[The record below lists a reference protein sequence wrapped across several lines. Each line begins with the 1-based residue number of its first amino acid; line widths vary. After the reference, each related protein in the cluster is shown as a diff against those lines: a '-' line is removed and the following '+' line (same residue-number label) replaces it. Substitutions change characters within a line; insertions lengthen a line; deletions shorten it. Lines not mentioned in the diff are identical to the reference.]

1 MTSQSG
7 KQTITIRILH
17 NISRGKGNQA
27 MKSGQFVKYNITN
40 IFLEKSC
47 TKCNR
52 ETFTDSFPKNVLGIF
67 PNQQFIFIA
76 C

>member
-17 NISRGKGNQA
+17 NISRSKGNQA

-40 IFLEKSC
+40 IFLEKSR

-52 ETFTDSFPKNVLGIF
+52 ETISQTLFQKTYWAYF
-67 PNQQFIFIA
+67 
-76 C
+76 

>member
-17 NISRGKGNQA
+17 NISRSKGNQA

-52 ETFTDSFPKNVLGIF
+52 ETISQTLFQKAYWAYF
-67 PNQQFIFIA
+67 
-76 C
+76 

>member
-17 NISRGKGNQA
+17 NISRSNQA
-27 MKSGQFVKYNITN
+27 MKSGHFVKYNITN
-40 IFLEKSC
+40 IFLEKSR

-52 ETFTDSFPKNVLGIF
+52 ETISQTLFQKTYWAYF
-67 PNQQFIFIA
+67 
-76 C
+76 